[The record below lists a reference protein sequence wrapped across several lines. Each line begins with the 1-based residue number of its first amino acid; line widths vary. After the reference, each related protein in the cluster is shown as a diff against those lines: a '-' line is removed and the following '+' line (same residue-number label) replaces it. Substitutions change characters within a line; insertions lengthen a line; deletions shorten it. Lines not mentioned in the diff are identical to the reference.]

1 MNSLANR
8 TGKRRRIAAVS
19 LAVTAALAL
28 GACGDDEEETTTT
41 TTSVPSGTTD
51 TSGDS
56 AATIPPELED
66 ALRANLLEVQGL
78 TEAQADCAIDY
89 IVENAGDE
97 LAAAGE
103 TGDVSENLTDVS
115 FDAGVECAD
124 AE

>member
-1 MNSLANR
+1 MNSFANR
-8 TGKRRRIAAVS
+8 GSRRRRVAAVS
-19 LAVTAALAL
+19 LAVTAALAF

-51 TSGDS
+51 ES

-66 ALRANLLEVQGL
+66 ALRTNLLEVQGL

-89 IVENAGDE
+89 ITENAGDE

-103 TGDVSENLTDVS
+103 TGEVSDNLTDVS

>member
-1 MNSLANR
+1 MNSFANR
-8 TGKRRRIAAVS
+8 GSGRRRVAAVS
-19 LAVTAALAL
+19 LAVTAALAF
-28 GACGDDEEETTTT
+28 GACGDDEEETTT

-66 ALRANLLEVQGL
+66 ALRTNLLEVQGL

-89 IVENAGDE
+89 ITENAGDE

-103 TGDVSENLTDVS
+103 TGEVSDNLSDVS